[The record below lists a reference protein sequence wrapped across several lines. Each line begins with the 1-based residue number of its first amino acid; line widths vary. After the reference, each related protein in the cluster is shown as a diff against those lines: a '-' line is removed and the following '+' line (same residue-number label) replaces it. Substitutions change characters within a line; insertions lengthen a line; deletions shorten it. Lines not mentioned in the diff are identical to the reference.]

1 MNRSVHKSTVQ
12 DRVLVDT
19 GLRVYMQKVFSTMGL
34 GLLVTG
40 VTAYFVATTPALLEL
55 VFGSSLQWLLLIA
68 TLLVPITLGVGIE
81 RLSPGAAQA
90 LFWGY
95 AVLMGVTTS
104 VIFLAYTT
112 ESIAHVFLIAS
123 CMFGGMSLYGY
134 TTQKDLTAWGSFLF
148 MGLLGRVVAS
158 LVNLFVGSSPFQM
171 ALSLI
176 SVVVFTG
183 LTAYDVQRIRSFYY
197 VAGSAE
203 RQGKFVVLGA
213 LSLYLDFINIF
224 LSLLRLFGDRR

>member
-12 DRVLVDT
+12 GQVSVDA
-19 GLRVYMQKVFSTMGL
+19 GLRAYMQKVFSTMGL

-40 VTAYFVATTPALLEL
+40 VTAYFVATTPALVNLI
-55 VFGSSLQWLLLIA
+55 FGSSLQWLLLIA
-68 TLLVPITLGVGIE
+68 TLIVPITLGVGIE
-81 RLSPGAAQA
+81 RLSSGAAQA

-95 AVLMGVTTS
+95 AILMGMTLS
-104 VIFLAYTT
+104 VIFLGYTT
-112 ESIAHVFLIAS
+112 DSIARIFLIAA

-148 MGLLGRVVAS
+148 MGLFGLVLAS
-158 LVNLFVGSSPFQM
+158 LVNVFLGSTPLQM
-171 ALSLI
+171 ALSVV
-176 SVVVFTG
+176 SVIVFTG
-183 LTAYDVQRIRSFYY
+183 LTAYDVQRIRSLYQI
-197 VAGSAE
+197 AGSPE
-203 RQGKFVVLGA
+203 RQGKFVILGA

>member
-1 MNRSVHKSTVQ
+1 
-12 DRVLVDT
+12 
-19 GLRVYMQKVFSTMGL
+19 
-34 GLLVTG
+34 
-40 VTAYFVATTPALLEL
+40 
-55 VFGSSLQWLLLIA
+55 
-68 TLLVPITLGVGIE
+68 
-81 RLSPGAAQA
+81 
-90 LFWGY
+90 
-95 AVLMGVTTS
+95 
-104 VIFLAYTT
+104 
-112 ESIAHVFLIAS
+112 
-123 CMFGGMSLYGY
+123 MSLYGY

-148 MGLLGRVVAS
+148 MGLLGLVVAS